1 MVKVKD
7 LKVGMKVVNIQGT
20 EFKVTDRN
28 GRKWVSLER
37 LSDGRIWFYD
47 NESLMVE
54 EVKVIEE

>member
-7 LKVGMKVVNIQGT
+7 LKVGMKVVNLQGT
-20 EFKVTDRN
+20 EFKVADRK

-37 LSDGRIWFYD
+37 LSDGRIWLYD

-54 EVKVIEE
+54 EVKVIG

>member
-7 LKVGMKVVNIQGT
+7 LKVGMNVVNIQGT
-20 EFKVTDRN
+20 EFKVADRKD
-28 GRKWVSLER
+28 RKWVSLER

-54 EVKVIEE
+54 EVKVIEG

>member
-7 LKVGMKVVNIQGT
+7 LKVGMNVVNIQGT
-20 EFKVTDRN
+20 EFKVADRK

-37 LSDGRIWFYD
+37 LSDERIWFYD

-54 EVKVIEE
+54 EVKVIEG

>member
-7 LKVGMKVVNIQGT
+7 LKVGMNVVNIQGT
-20 EFKVTDRN
+20 EFKVADRK

-37 LSDGRIWFYD
+37 LSDGRIQFYD

-54 EVKVIEE
+54 EVKVIEG

>member
-20 EFKVTDRN
+20 EFKVTDRK

-37 LSDGRIWFYD
+37 LSDGRIRFYD

-54 EVKVIEE
+54 EVKVIG